1 MRSSAVLWL
10 NLNDIRLE
18 RKSTTKNGILL
29 HSGLNPAWLNW
40 LSAWFSVVRQW
51 FRWEYFGKYSRKSS
65 KLSENIALNIRN
77 DFIVGK
83 TENQAENSFQAWP
96 GPVCNRMFC
105 CIIGHFSI
113 KVRCND
119 IEMSGNALK
128 VSTAEQTTAETS
140 FSYRALWAERAEK
153 LKLLIMKIAVKISE
167 ELQRKLMCRLRVSN
181 SCNIYC
187 FFELYLWTLFTN
199 TVHK

>member
-1 MRSSAVLWL
+1 M
-10 NLNDIRLE
+10 NGIIII
-18 RKSTTKNGILL
+18 GILL
-29 HSGLNPAWLNW
+29 HSDLNPAWLNW

-51 FRWEYFGKYSRKSS
+51 FRWEYFGEYSRIVLNDFRKVFRRKTLRKSS
-65 KLSENIALNIRN
+65 KLSKNIALNIRN

-167 ELQRKLMCRLRVSN
+167 ELQRKLMSRLRVSK

>member
-1 MRSSAVLWL
+1 M
-10 NLNDIRLE
+10 
-18 RKSTTKNGILL
+18 
-29 HSGLNPAWLNW
+29 HSGLNPAWLNC

-51 FRWEYFGKYSRKSS
+51 ICWEYFGKYSR
-65 KLSENIALNIRN
+65 
-77 DFIVGK
+77 IVLK
-83 TENQAENSFQAWP
+83 ILEYCPKRFHCRQQKIELSFQAWP
-96 GPVCNRMFC
+96 GPVCNGMFC

-153 LKLLIMKIAVKISE
+153 LKLLIMKITVKISE

-181 SCNIYC
+181 SCNIYW

>member
-1 MRSSAVLWL
+1 MISLRIFWEYSRIV
-10 NLNDIRLE
+10 LNDF
-18 RKSTTKNGILL
+18 RK
-29 HSGLNPAWLNW
+29 
-40 LSAWFSVVRQW
+40 V
-51 FRWEYFGKYSRKSS
+51 FRRKTLRKSS

-153 LKLLIMKIAVKISE
+153 LKLLIMKITVKISE

-181 SCNIYC
+181 SCNIYW